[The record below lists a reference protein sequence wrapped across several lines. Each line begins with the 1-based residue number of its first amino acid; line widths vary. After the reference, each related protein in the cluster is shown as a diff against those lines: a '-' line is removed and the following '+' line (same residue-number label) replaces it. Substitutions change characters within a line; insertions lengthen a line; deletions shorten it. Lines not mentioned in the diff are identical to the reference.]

1 MHRRHVEKAKAETSI
16 NPLWLIAVAMA
27 IFFGAA
33 VAILALT

>member
-1 MHRRHVEKAKAETSI
+1 MHRRHVEKVKAETSI